1 MVMGVEILIGLSF
14 ISAISTVNANAEQK
28 KANAAAYQLERM
40 KIARARR
47 DQIRQS
53 RRAAAAQKA
62 EASVRG
68 MSGGSAIQAVTTNI
82 ATQVG
87 SNLGWS
93 NTQAGMQD
101 SIFAH
106 QQKAADWQAFG
117 DMAQSG
123 YNLAQQFPKPK
134 GGG

>member
-1 MVMGVEILIGLSF
+1 MGVEILIGLSF

-93 NTQAGMQD
+93 NTQAGM
-101 SIFAH
+101 
-106 QQKAADWQAFG
+106 
-117 DMAQSG
+117 
-123 YNLAQQFPKPK
+123 
-134 GGG
+134 